1 MTGKSS
7 QIKSVSDFGE
17 WVAQHG
23 KRGVLYRGLADSEY
37 QLESSLYRRLQSP
50 KREISQDIFIR
61 ALDNLI
67 KIAKREKH
75 DRKDGH
81 VLSDLELLSNLQHY
95 GAATCLID
103 FTRNPLVALW
113 FACQPHHKTE
123 NGETNPAD
131 GKIVAVNAN
140 HPEKF
145 GIAEGGEEIENF
157 FSDKKLWKWIPP
169 KQNHR
174 IVAQQSVFVLGQ
186 SVIPEDEMLAS
197 CIISHESKDS
207 ILLELQDRYGISAE
221 SLFCDFPGFARE
233 VHGHDKEYH
242 EWTVKDYFQFGID
255 SYQKGRYE
263 DAIKDYDQA
272 IILNPQYA
280 DAYNNRGIVKDDLG
294 DFAAAIADYDE
305 AIKLNPKYANAYY
318 NRGIAKDNL
327 GEYAAAAA
335 DFSETIRLNPKD
347 ADTYYN
353 RGNAKT
359 RLGEYTAAIAD
370 YDEVIRL
377 NPKDAAAYNNR
388 GNAKSNL
395 GDHTAAIA
403 DYDEV
408 IRLNPKDAAVY
419 NNRGNAK
426 VRLGDYNAAIADY
439 DQAIKLNPEYADAY
453 YNRGVAKGNLGDHTA
468 AVADF
473 SESIKLNPEYAKAYY
488 NRGITKLK
496 LDDKAGAL
504 EDFRRANELDPE
516 FKIPKSLET
525 KTSEGKK

>member
-113 FACQPHHKTE
+113 FACQPHNKTE

-197 CIISHESKDS
+197 CIISHKTKDS

-233 VHGHDKEYH
+233 VHGHDKKYH
-242 EWTVKDYFQFGID
+242 EWTVEDYFQFGLD
-255 SYQKGRYE
+255 NQQKGNYAA
-263 DAIKDYDQA
+263 AIKDYDQA

-280 DAYNNRGIVKDDLG
+280 DAYNNRGNAKNNLG
-294 DFAAAIADYDE
+294 DYNAAVADYNE
-305 AIKLNPKYANAYY
+305 AIRLNPKYAN
-318 NRGIAKDNL
+318 
-327 GEYAAAAA
+327 
-335 DFSETIRLNPKD
+335 
-347 ADTYYN
+347 
-353 RGNAKT
+353 
-359 RLGEYTAAIAD
+359 
-370 YDEVIRL
+370 
-377 NPKDAAAYNNR
+377 AYNNR

-395 GDHTAAIA
+395 GDHTAAVA
-403 DYDEV
+403 DYDES
-408 IRLNPKDAAVY
+408 IRLNPKNAIAY
-419 NNRGNAK
+419 NNRSVAK
-426 VRLGDYNAAIADY
+426 TRLGEHTAAIADY
-439 DQAIKLNPEYADAY
+439 DEAIKLNPEYAQAY
-453 YNRGVAKGNLGDHTA
+453 NNRGNAKSNLGEYTA
-468 AVADF
+468 AVADYD
-473 SESIKLNPEYAKAYY
+473 EAIKLNPEYAKAYNNRGIAKARLGEYTAAVADYDEAIKLNPEYANAYY
-488 NRGITKLK
+488 NRGVAKLK

-504 EDFRRANELDPE
+504 EDFRRANEIDPK
-516 FKIPKSLET
+516 FKIPEGLEDE
-525 KTSEGKK
+525 SAGGGKN

>member
-1 MTGKSS
+1 MTGKSPK
-7 QIKSVSDFGE
+7 IKSVSDFGK

-103 FTRNPLVALW
+103 FTRNPLIALW

-145 GIAEGGEEIENF
+145 DIAEGGEEIKKF

-197 CIISHESKDS
+197 YIIPHKSKDS
-207 ILLELQDRYGISAE
+207 ILLELQDCYGISAE

-242 EWTVKDYFQFGID
+242 EWTAEDYFDFGVGNH
-255 SYQKGRYE
+255 QKGHYD
-263 DAIKDYDQA
+263 DAIADYDEAEKRELRSAELYFYRGNVKGRIGQYQA
-272 IILNPQYA
+272 AIADYDKTIAINPQHANTYNNRGNAKANLEDYATAIADYDEAIRLNPKGTK
-280 DAYNNRGIVKDDLG
+280 AYNNRGNAKIRLG
-294 DFAAAIADYDE
+294 EYTDAIADYDE
-305 AIKLNPKYANAYY
+305 AIKLNP
-318 NRGIAKDNL
+318 
-327 GEYAAAAA
+327 EYA
-335 DFSETIRLNPKD
+335 K
-347 ADTYYN
+347 
-353 RGNAKT
+353 
-359 RLGEYTAAIAD
+359 
-370 YDEVIRL
+370 
-377 NPKDAAAYNNR
+377 AYN
-388 GNAKSNL
+388 
-395 GDHTAAIA
+395 
-403 DYDEV
+403 
-408 IRLNPKDAAVY
+408 
-419 NNRGNAK
+419 
-426 VRLGDYNAAIADY
+426 
-439 DQAIKLNPEYADAY
+439 
-453 YNRGVAKGNLGDHTA
+453 NRGVAKGNLGEHTA

-473 SESIKLNPEYAKAYY
+473 SEAIKLNLEYANAYY
-488 NRGITKLK
+488 NRGVAKFFLG
-496 LDDKAGAL
+496 DKAGAL
-504 EDFRRANELDPE
+504 KDFRRANKLDPK
-516 FKIPKSLET
+516 FKIPKELAEENG
-525 KTSEGKK
+525 KGKK

>member
-81 VLSDLELLSNLQHY
+81 DLSDLELLSNLQHY

-113 FACQPHHKTE
+113 FACQPHNKTE

-145 GIAEGGEEIENF
+145 GIAEGGEKIEKF
-157 FSDKKLWKWIPP
+157 FPDKKLKKSFSDKKLWKWIPP

-186 SVIPEDEMLAS
+186 PVIPEDEMLAS
-197 CIISHESKDS
+197 YIISHESKDS

-242 EWTVKDYFQFGID
+242 EWTAEDYFQFGID
-255 SYQKGRYE
+255 SYQKGHY
-263 DAIKDYDQA
+263 DDTIKDYDQA

-280 DAYNNRGIVKDDLG
+280 NAYNNRGIVKARLG
-294 DFAAAIADYDE
+294 DYNAAVADYNEAIRLNPKYAEAYNNRGNAKSNLGDRTAAIADYDEAIRLNPKNAIAYNNRGVAKTRLGEHTAAIADYDEANKLNPEYAQAYYNRGNAKARLVDYNAAIADYDE
-305 AIKLNPKYANAYY
+305 AIKLNPEYANAYY
-318 NRGIAKDNL
+318 TRGIAK
-327 GEYAAAAA
+327 A
-335 DFSETIRLNPKD
+335 
-347 ADTYYN
+347 
-353 RGNAKT
+353 
-359 RLGEYTAAIAD
+359 RLG
-370 YDEVIRL
+370 
-377 NPKDAAAYNNR
+377 
-388 GNAKSNL
+388 
-395 GDHTAAIA
+395 
-403 DYDEV
+403 
-408 IRLNPKDAAVY
+408 
-419 NNRGNAK
+419 
-426 VRLGDYNAAIADY
+426 
-439 DQAIKLNPEYADAY
+439 
-453 YNRGVAKGNLGDHTA
+453 
-468 AVADF
+468 
-473 SESIKLNPEYAKAYY
+473 
-488 NRGITKLK
+488 
-496 LDDKAGAL
+496 DKAGAL
-504 EDFRRANELDPE
+504 KDFKKANELDPE
-516 FKIPKSLET
+516 IKILESLES

>member
-7 QIKSVSDFGE
+7 KIKSVSDFGE

-103 FTRNPLVALW
+103 FTRNPLIALW
-113 FACQPHHKTE
+113 FACQPHNKTE
-123 NGETNPAD
+123 NGETTVAD

-145 GIAEGGEEIENF
+145 GIAEGGEKIEKFFPNKKLKKS

-186 SVIPEDEMLAS
+186 PVIPEDEMLAS
-197 CIISHESKDS
+197 YIISHESKDS
-207 ILLELQDRYGISAE
+207 ILLELQDCYGISAE

-242 EWTVKDYFQFGID
+242 EWTVEDYFDFGID
-255 SYQKGRYE
+255 SYQKGNYVA
-263 DAIKDYDQA
+263 AIKDFSEAIQLTPKDA
-272 IILNPQYA
+272 IIYYNRGISKARLGDHNAAVADFSEAIKLNPEYA
-280 DAYNNRGIVKDDLG
+280 KAYNNRGITKDNLG
-294 DFAAAIADYDE
+294 NYTAAIADYDE
-305 AIKLNPKYANAYY
+305 AIKLNPEYAQAYN
-318 NRGIAKDNL
+318 NRGIAKGNL
-327 GEYAAAAA
+327 GEYIAAVA
-335 DFSETIRLNPKD
+335 DFSE
-347 ADTYYN
+347 
-353 RGNAKT
+353 
-359 RLGEYTAAIAD
+359 
-370 YDEVIRL
+370 
-377 NPKDAAAYNNR
+377 
-388 GNAKSNL
+388 
-395 GDHTAAIA
+395 
-403 DYDEV
+403 
-408 IRLNPKDAAVY
+408 
-419 NNRGNAK
+419 
-426 VRLGDYNAAIADY
+426 
-439 DQAIKLNPEYADAY
+439 AIKLNPEYADAY
-453 YNRGVAKGNLGDHTA
+453 YNRGVAKGNLGDHAA
-468 AVADF
+468 AVADYD
-473 SESIKLNPEYAKAYY
+473 EAIRLNPKDAMVYNNRGITKDNLGDYNAAVADYDEAIKLNPEYAKAYY
-488 NRGITKLK
+488 NRGVAKLK

-504 EDFRRANELDPE
+504 EDFRRANELDPK
-516 FKIPKSLET
+516 FKIPERLET

>member
-81 VLSDLELLSNLQHY
+81 DLSDLELLSNLQHY

-103 FTRNPLVALW
+103 FTRNPLIALW

-140 HPEKF
+140 HPGKF
-145 GIAEGGEEIENF
+145 GIAEGGEEIKKF
-157 FSDKKLWKWIPP
+157 FPDKKLKKSFSDKKLWKWIPP

-207 ILLELQDRYGISAE
+207 ILLELQDCYGISAE

-242 EWTVKDYFQFGID
+242 EWTVEDYFQFGID
-255 SYQKGRYE
+255 SYQKGHYDDAVE
-263 DAIKDYDQA
+263 DYNKAIQLNPEHANTYYNRGIAKARSNDYVAAMEDFSEAIK
-272 IILNPQYA
+272 LNPEHA
-280 DAYNNRGIVKDDLG
+280 NAYNNRGNAKANLDDY
-294 DFAAAIADYDE
+294 ATAIADFDE
-305 AIKLNPKYANAYY
+305 AIKLNPK
-318 NRGIAKDNL
+318 
-327 GEYAAAAA
+327 
-335 DFSETIRLNPKD
+335 D
-347 ADTYYN
+347 A
-353 RGNAKT
+353 
-359 RLGEYTAAIAD
+359 TA
-370 YDEVIRL
+370 
-377 NPKDAAAYNNR
+377 
-388 GNAKSNL
+388 
-395 GDHTAAIA
+395 
-403 DYDEV
+403 
-408 IRLNPKDAAVY
+408 Y

-439 DQAIKLNPEYADAY
+439 DQAIKLNLEYADAY
-453 YNRGVAKGNLGDHTA
+453 YNRGVAKGNLGDHAA
-468 AVADF
+468 AVADYDQA
-473 SESIKLNPEYAKAYY
+473 IKLNLEYAHVYY
-488 NRGITKLK
+488 NRGVAKFFLG
-496 LDDKAGAL
+496 DKTGAL
-504 EDFRRANELDPE
+504 EDFRRANELDPK
-516 FKIPKSLET
+516 FKIPERLET

>member
-23 KRGVLYRGLADSEY
+23 KRGVLYRGLADSDY

-50 KREISQDIFIR
+50 KREISQEIFIR

-103 FTRNPLVALW
+103 FTRNPLIALW
-113 FACQPHHKTE
+113 FACQPHNKTE

-140 HPEKF
+140 HPGKF
-145 GIAEGGEEIENF
+145 GIAEGGEEIKKF

-197 CIISHESKDS
+197 YIIPHKSKDS

-242 EWTVKDYFQFGID
+242 EWTVEDYFQFGID
-255 SYQKGRYE
+255 SYQKGHYD
-263 DAIKDYDQA
+263 DAIKDFSEAIQLNPKDADIYYNRGVAKDNLGDYNAAVADYDQA
-272 IILNPQYA
+272 I
-280 DAYNNRGIVKDDLG
+280 
-294 DFAAAIADYDE
+294 
-305 AIKLNPKYANAYY
+305 KLNPEYAHAYC
-318 NRGIAKDNL
+318 NRGNARDNL
-327 GEYAAAAA
+327 GEYAAAVA
-335 DFSETIRLNPKD
+335 DFSEAIRLNPKD
-347 ADTYYN
+347 A
-353 RGNAKT
+353 
-359 RLGEYTAAIAD
+359 TA
-370 YDEVIRL
+370 
-377 NPKDAAAYNNR
+377 
-388 GNAKSNL
+388 
-395 GDHTAAIA
+395 
-403 DYDEV
+403 
-408 IRLNPKDAAVY
+408 Y

-426 VRLGDYNAAIADY
+426 VRLGDYNAAVADFSK
-439 DQAIKLNPEYADAY
+439 AIKLNPEYAMVYNNRGITKARLGNYNAAVADYDEAIKLNPEYARAY
-453 YNRGVAKGNLGDHTA
+453 YNRGVAK
-468 AVADF
+468 
-473 SESIKLNPEYAKAYY
+473 
-488 NRGITKLK
+488 LK
-496 LDDKAGAL
+496 LDDKTGAL
-504 EDFRRANELDPE
+504 EDLRKANEINPE
-516 FKIPKSLET
+516 FKIPESLET

>member
-1 MTGKSS
+1 MTGKSPK
-7 QIKSVSDFGE
+7 IKSVSDFGE

-50 KREISQDIFIR
+50 KRKVSQDIFIR

-67 KIAKREKH
+67 EIAKREKH

-81 VLSDLELLSNLQHY
+81 DLSDLELLSNLQHY

-140 HPEKF
+140 HPGKF
-145 GIAEGGEEIENF
+145 GIAEGGEEIKKF

-197 CIISHESKDS
+197 YIIPHKSKDS
-207 ILLELQDRYGISAE
+207 ILLELQDCYGISAE

-242 EWTVKDYFQFGID
+242 EWTAEDYFQFGID

-280 DAYNNRGIVKDDLG
+280 DAYNNRGNAKNNLG
-294 DFAAAIADYDE
+294 DHNAAVADYNE
-305 AIKLNPKYANAYY
+305 AILLNPK
-318 NRGIAKDNL
+318 G
-327 GEYAAAAA
+327 
-335 DFSETIRLNPKD
+335 
-347 ADTYYN
+347 
-353 RGNAKT
+353 
-359 RLGEYTAAIAD
+359 
-370 YDEVIRL
+370 
-377 NPKDAAAYNNR
+377 AAAYNNR
-388 GNAKSNL
+388 GIAK
-395 GDHTAAIA
+395 
-403 DYDEV
+403 
-408 IRLNPKDAAVY
+408 
-419 NNRGNAK
+419 NN
-426 VRLGDYNAAIADY
+426 LGDYNAAVADY
-439 DQAIKLNPEYADAY
+439 NEAILLNPKGAAAYNNRGIAKGNLGEYIAAVADFSEAIKLNPEYAQAYNNRGIAKGNLGEYIAAVADFSEAIKLNPEYANAY
-453 YNRGVAKGNLGDHTA
+453 YNRGVAKGNLGDHAA

-473 SESIKLNPEYAKAYY
+473 SEAIKLNPEYAKAYY

-496 LDDKAGAL
+496 LGDKAGAL
-504 EDFRRANELDPE
+504 EDLRRANEIDPE
-516 FKIPKSLET
+516 FKIPESLES

>member
-1 MTGKSS
+1 M
-7 QIKSVSDFGE
+7 
-17 WVAQHG
+17 
-23 KRGVLYRGLADSEY
+23 
-37 QLESSLYRRLQSP
+37 
-50 KREISQDIFIR
+50 
-61 ALDNLI
+61 I

-103 FTRNPLVALW
+103 FTRNPLIALW

-145 GIAEGGEEIENF
+145 GIAEGGEKIEKF
-157 FSDKKLWKWIPP
+157 FPDKKLWKWIPP

-197 CIISHESKDS
+197 YIIPHESKDS

-242 EWTVKDYFQFGID
+242 EWTVKDYFQFGLD
-255 SYQKGRYE
+255 NQQKGNYAA
-263 DAIKDYDQA
+263 AIKDYDQA

-280 DAYNNRGIVKDDLG
+280 DAYNNRGNAKNNLG
-294 DFAAAIADYDE
+294 DYNAAVADYNEAIRLNPKYANAYNNRGNAKSNLGDYNAAVADYDE

-318 NRGIAKDNL
+318 NRGIANFFL
-327 GEYAAAAA
+327 GNYDSAITDCDEA
-335 DFSETIRLNPKD
+335 IRLNPK
-347 ADTYYN
+347 
-353 RGNAKT
+353 NA
-359 RLGEYTAAIAD
+359 I
-370 YDEVIRL
+370 
-377 NPKDAAAYNNR
+377 
-388 GNAKSNL
+388 
-395 GDHTAAIA
+395 
-403 DYDEV
+403 
-408 IRLNPKDAAVY
+408 
-419 NNRGNAK
+419 
-426 VRLGDYNAAIADY
+426 
-439 DQAIKLNPEYADAY
+439 AY
-453 YNRGVAKGNLGDHTA
+453 YNRGVAKFFLGDKT
-468 AVADF
+468 
-473 SESIKLNPEYAKAYY
+473 
-488 NRGITKLK
+488 
-496 LDDKAGAL
+496 GAL
-504 EDFRRANELDPE
+504 KDFKKANEIDPE

>member
-7 QIKSVSDFGE
+7 QIKSVSDFGK

-103 FTRNPLVALW
+103 FTRNPHVALW
-113 FACQPHHKTE
+113 FACQPHKTE

-197 CIISHESKDS
+197 YIIPHESKGG

-233 VHGHDKEYH
+233 VHGHDKKYH
-242 EWTVKDYFQFGID
+242 EWTAKDYFQFGID
-255 SYQKGRYE
+255 SYQKGHYDDAVE
-263 DAIKDYDQA
+263 DYNKAIQLNSKDA
-272 IILNPQYA
+272 TV
-280 DAYNNRGIVKDDLG
+280 YNNRGNANFFLG
-294 DFAAAIADYDE
+294 NYDSAIADYDE
-305 AIKLNPKYANAYY
+305 AIKLNPEYADAYY
-318 NRGIAKDNL
+318 NLGIAK
-327 GEYAAAAA
+327 A
-335 DFSETIRLNPKD
+335 
-347 ADTYYN
+347 
-353 RGNAKT
+353 
-359 RLGEYTAAIAD
+359 
-370 YDEVIRL
+370 
-377 NPKDAAAYNNR
+377 
-388 GNAKSNL
+388 
-395 GDHTAAIA
+395 
-403 DYDEV
+403 
-408 IRLNPKDAAVY
+408 
-419 NNRGNAK
+419 
-426 VRLGDYNAAIADY
+426 RLGDYNAAVADY
-439 DQAIKLNPEYADAY
+439 NEAIRLKPKYAATYSNRGVAKANLGNYNAAVADFSEAIKLNPEYADAY
-453 YNRGVAKGNLGDHTA
+453 YNRGVAKTRLGEHTA
-468 AVADF
+468 AIADYD
-473 SESIKLNPEYAKAYY
+473 EAVKLNPEYADVYY
-488 NRGITKLK
+488 NRGVAKLK
-496 LDDKAGAL
+496 LDDKTGAL
-504 EDFRRANELDPE
+504 KDFKKANEIDPE
-516 FKIPKSLET
+516 FKIPESLES

>member
-1 MTGKSS
+1 MTGKSAE
-7 QIKSVSDFGE
+7 IKSVSDFGE

-103 FTRNPLVALW
+103 FTRNPLIALW

-140 HPEKF
+140 HPGKF
-145 GIAEGGEEIENF
+145 GIAEGGEEIKKF

-186 SVIPEDEMLAS
+186 SVIPEDEMVAS
-197 CIISHESKDS
+197 YIIPHKSKGG

-242 EWTVKDYFQFGID
+242 EWTVEDYFQFGID
-255 SYQKGRYE
+255 NQQKGNYAA
-263 DAIKDYDQA
+263 AIKDYDQA
-272 IILNPQYA
+272 IKLNPEYA
-280 DAYNNRGIVKDDLG
+280 NAYNNRGIVKDDLG

-305 AIKLNPKYANAYY
+305 AIKLNPKDANAYC
-318 NRGIAKDNL
+318 NRGNAKSRL
-327 GEYAAAAA
+327 GDYNAAVA
-335 DFSETIRLNPKD
+335 DFSEAIRLNPKD
-347 ADTYYN
+347 AMVYNN
-353 RGNAKT
+353 RGITKARSGDYNA
-359 RLGEYTAAIAD
+359 AVAD
-370 YDEVIRL
+370 FSEAIRL
-377 NPKDAAAYNNR
+377 NPKDAM
-388 GNAKSNL
+388 
-395 GDHTAAIA
+395 
-403 DYDEV
+403 
-408 IRLNPKDAAVY
+408 VY
-419 NNRGNAK
+419 NNRGITKAD
-426 VRLGDYNAAIADY
+426 LGDYNAAVADFSE
-439 DQAIKLNPEYADAY
+439 AIKLNPEYSDAY
-453 YNRGVAKGNLGDHTA
+453 YNRGVAKGNLGDHAA

-473 SESIKLNPEYAKAYY
+473 DEAIKLYPEYADVYY
-488 NRGITKLK
+488 NRGVAKLK

-504 EDFRRANELDPE
+504 EDLRRANEIDPE
-516 FKIPKSLET
+516 FKIPESLET